1 MIEKMNAELLKALTE
16 AGFVKKNGYMFKE
29 MRAMDLPYVLEHIVD
44 GNEVFEN
51 QKTDIKVNHESVVL
65 TIYNEIFV
73 PNQKQDY
80 TSNYFEAYDFANE
93 MDAAISMLKDAK
105 VEISADKIVSEG
117 PQL

>member
-1 MIEKMNAELLKALTE
+1 M
-16 AGFVKKNGYMFKE
+16 VKE

-51 QKTDIKVNHESVVL
+51 QKTDVKVNHESVLL

-73 PNQKQDY
+73 PNQEQDY
-80 TSNYFEAYDFANE
+80 TSNYFEAYDFADE
-93 MDAAISMLKDAK
+93 MDTAISMLKDAG
-105 VEISADKIVSEG
+105 VEISVDKIVSEG